1 MRPSVAQDAARVV
14 AERQGFALAM
24 LTQGKSFN
32 ARPNAR
38 PLGQVFDDQRE
49 LIKAGYPV
57 LRQPSIGS
65 IIRGPGRMRRGRG
78 TGLSRAFWIGVL
90 IGLLVVGLVFAMA

>member
-1 MRPSVAQDAARVV
+1 MAQDAARVV

-38 PLGQVFDDQRE
+38 PLGQVLDDQRE
-49 LIKAGYPV
+49 LIKAGYP
-57 LRQPSIGS
+57 LIRQPSIGS
-65 IIRGPGRMRRGRG
+65 INRGPWRTPCGQG
-78 TGLSRAFWIGVL
+78 TGLSRAFWIGAL
-90 IGLLVVGLVFAMA
+90 IGLLLVGLAFAVA

>member
-1 MRPSVAQDAARVV
+1 MRPSVAVDAARIV
-14 AERQGFALAM
+14 AEQQELARAL

-38 PLGQVFDDQRE
+38 PPGQVLDDQRE

-65 IIRGPGRMRRGRG
+65 INRGSGRMRRGRG

-90 IGLLVVGLVFAMA
+90 IGFLAVGLVFAMT